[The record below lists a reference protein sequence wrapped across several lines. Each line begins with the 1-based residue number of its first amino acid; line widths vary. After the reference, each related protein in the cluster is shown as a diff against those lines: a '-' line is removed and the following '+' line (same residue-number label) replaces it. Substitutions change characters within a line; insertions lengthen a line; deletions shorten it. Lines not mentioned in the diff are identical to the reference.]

1 MNNYNDIVMT
11 SIPVAGWG
19 AKGAQKAMSKA
30 GWLKTASKEAAKVG
44 AISFAASPLDYA
56 AQRNYIEMDID
67 PAQMLNYATGN
78 AIGAAAGTMAA
89 AGLIKGVSIEL
100 NNINKIKRK
109 VCKLE
114 KSMKNK
120 DLNIAK

>member
-1 MNNYNDIVMT
+1 
-11 SIPVAGWG
+11 
-19 AKGAQKAMSKA
+19 
-30 GWLKTASKEAAKVG
+30 
-44 AISFAASPLDYA
+44 
-56 AQRNYIEMDID
+56 MDID

-78 AIGAAAGTMAA
+78 ATGNAIGNAAGTMAA

>member
-1 MNNYNDIVMT
+1 M
-11 SIPVAGWG
+11 
-19 AKGAQKAMSKA
+19 Q
-30 GWLKTASKEAAKVG
+30 
-44 AISFAASPLDYA
+44 
-56 AQRNYIEMDID
+56 Q
-67 PAQMLNYATGN
+67 GN